1 MIPGRRK
8 ESPMKWK
15 WRISILST
23 ICNWWHNC
31 HDLFPIFGCS
41 YVSSIVFHMLNPF
54 IYIFIV
60 STVQGR
66 NRASAAVN
74 FGTDMVILAYLLF
87 NSIRTYLWN
96 IDKQEQNSYRCDITC
111 STQLNSLYSLS
122 SLSWHILTHDKW
134 YLKTLSPL
142 CLNPLALNI

>member
-96 IDKQEQNSYRCDITC
+96 IDKKT
-111 STQLNSLYSLS
+111 
-122 SLSWHILTHDKW
+122 THDFRYISTCMFSQWTSDKLFW
-134 YLKTLSPL
+134 CWVFWHGGWLIFL
-142 CLNPLALNI
+142 